1 MAYSKAQG
9 RASAKYNKEKTIT
22 KTIRF
27 SHHELDVVKYL
38 EAQPNM
44 SGYIK
49 SLIRTDMN
57 RTAH

>member
-9 RASAKYNKEKTIT
+9 RASAKYNKEKTVT

-27 SHHELDVVKYL
+27 SHHELDMIKHL

-49 SLIRTDMN
+49 NLIREDMK
-57 RTAH
+57 RF